1 MYISR
6 LLQKKSKSQPCFV
19 IDLILIPILLFVSST
34 FFLENLKKK
43 ESSCHVVMDL
53 LNLEPC
59 PILVAPSDFSTNF
72 YRVSNLNIINKR
84 NLSPEESAH
93 TMVPK
98 PSMPLMAQLLTP
110 HVLIKIHMKS
120 HLLRH
125 FVIIPRLSSISQ
137 VIFAS
142 IFAIQFLE
150 KVKILEYSS
159 ALVFS
164 FSCFLSFACLLTCLA
179 NFFTMHCLFC
189 HFGLRTVRRS
199 AKVHITNLTA
209 IYDLRLIVFADLCYI
224 GIIDHG

>member
-1 MYISR
+1 
-6 LLQKKSKSQPCFV
+6 
-19 IDLILIPILLFVSST
+19 
-34 FFLENLKKK
+34 
-43 ESSCHVVMDL
+43 MDL

-72 YRVSNLNIINKR
+72 YQVSKLNIINKL
-84 NLSPEESAH
+84 NHLPVESAH

-120 HLLRH
+120 HLLRR

-150 KVKILEYSS
+150 KSQNSRI
-159 ALVFS
+159 
-164 FSCFLSFACLLTCLA
+164 FLCTCLQFFVFFKLRLPA
-179 NFFTMHCLFC
+179 SLPCQFLHNALLLFEINFF
-189 HFGLRTVRRS
+189 GLWIIQRS

-209 IYDLRLIVFADLCYI
+209 THDLRLIVFADLCYI

>member
-1 MYISR
+1 
-6 LLQKKSKSQPCFV
+6 
-19 IDLILIPILLFVSST
+19 
-34 FFLENLKKK
+34 
-43 ESSCHVVMDL
+43 MDL

-72 YRVSNLNIINKR
+72 YQVSKLNIINKR
-84 NLSPEESAH
+84 NLLPEESAH

-137 VIFAS
+137 VIFGAL

-150 KVKILEYSS
+150 KNQNSRIFLCTCLQFFVFFKLRLPAYLPCQFLHN
-159 ALVFS
+159 ALLI
-164 FSCFLSFACLLTCLA
+164 LSFWSP
-179 NFFTMHCLFC
+179 NSK
-189 HFGLRTVRRS
+189 TVS
-199 AKVHITNLTA
+199 KSSH
-209 IYDLRLIVFADLCYI
+209 Y
-224 GIIDHG
+224 